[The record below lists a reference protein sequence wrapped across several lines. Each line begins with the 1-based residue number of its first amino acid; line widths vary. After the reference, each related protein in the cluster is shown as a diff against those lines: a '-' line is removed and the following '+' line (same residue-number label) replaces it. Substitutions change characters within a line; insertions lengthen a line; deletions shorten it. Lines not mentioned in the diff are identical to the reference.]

1 MRTLWAG
8 SSNNSNSKK
17 GRGRAVF
24 AERPR
29 GVDGCKP
36 DSVQRAAC
44 ADGLDG
50 HLSRATPCGGA
61 GSLRTATNTRRVSP
75 LARRVGQA
83 TRSLLFCLAPHGVFR
98 APLLALGAVG
108 FYPAFS
114 PLPPG
119 LRRGGRYVLCDT
131 FRRPGLWPRPPAHST
146 RHAALWCPDFP
157 LQAGLVTYRERPSAI
172 GGEGRR
178 VAGFFK
184 R

>member
-1 MRTLWAG
+1 M
-8 SSNNSNSKK
+8 
-17 GRGRAVF
+17 F

-44 ADGLDG
+44 ADCLDG
-50 HLSRATPCGGA
+50 HLSHSAPCGGA

-119 LRRGGRYVLCDT
+119 LHRGGRYVLCDT

-157 LQAGLVTYRERPSAI
+157 LQAGLATCRERPSAI
-172 GGEGRR
+172 GGQGRR